1 MGRVQP
7 IRTEGDV
14 PIAMHAH
21 AMENIRFIRETMEG
35 ASSFTAVPGIG
46 GVLMGL
52 TAFAAAPVAAR
63 QPNVE
68 RWLAV
73 WMCGAVIAFAAG
85 LFAMIRKA
93 RSGKL
98 PLLTQ
103 PGRKFALGLAPALL
117 VAGLLTIVLDRAG
130 LTNLLPGVWLLLY
143 GTAVMAGGAFSVRIV
158 PAMGFCFLIFGAAA
172 LFAPAPWGNGFL
184 AAGFGGLHVLFGS
197 IIAWRY
203 GG

>member
-7 IRTEGDV
+7 IRPSSDA
-14 PIAMHAH
+14 PIAMHDH

-63 QPNVE
+63 QPTLE

-73 WMCGAVIAFAAG
+73 WMGSAVVAFAIG
-85 LFAMIRKA
+85 MFAMVRKA

-117 VAGLLTIVLDRAG
+117 VAGLLTVVLYRTG
-130 LTNLLPGVWLLLY
+130 LTDLFPGVWLLLY
-143 GTAVMAGGAFSVRIV
+143 GTAVTAAGAFSVRVV
-158 PAMGFCFLIFGAAA
+158 PAMGFCFLILGAAA
-172 LFAPAPWGNGFL
+172 LFAPAAWANWFL